1 MKCAHISLLKKH
13 QNYLEIHHL
22 IPREFSNDFDT
33 SIEILENYI
42 VLCPKCHRKIHLAE
56 DNERKH
62 MINILFNNRV
72 NLLNAKGINIELEQL
87 YKYYNIE
94 S

>member
-1 MKCAHISLLKKH
+1 MCTYFTSKETH

-33 SIEILENYI
+33 SIEILENYV

-72 NLLNAKGINIELEQL
+72 NLLNAKGITIELEQL

>member
-1 MKCAHISLLKKH
+1 MLQISKCAICKMS
-13 QNYLEIHHL
+13 QG
-22 IPREFSNDFDT
+22 
-33 SIEILENYI
+33 
-42 VLCPKCHRKIHLAE
+42 KIHLAE

-72 NLLNAKGINIELEQL
+72 NLLNAKGITIELEQL

>member
-1 MKCAHISLLKKH
+1 MTC
-13 QNYLEIHHL
+13 Q
-22 IPREFSNDFDT
+22 
-33 SIEILENYI
+33 
-42 VLCPKCHRKIHLAE
+42 KCHRKIHLAE

-62 MINILFNNRV
+62 IVNILFNNHV
-72 NLLNAKGINIELEQL
+72 NLLNAKGISIKLEQL